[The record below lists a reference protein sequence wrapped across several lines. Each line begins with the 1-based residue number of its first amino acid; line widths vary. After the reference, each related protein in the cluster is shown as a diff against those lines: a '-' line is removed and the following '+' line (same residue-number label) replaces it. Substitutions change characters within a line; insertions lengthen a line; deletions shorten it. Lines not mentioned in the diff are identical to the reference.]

1 MTVSNDHGYAEPD
14 STVYVNTE
22 AGPTRVGQYI
32 VGTPEE
38 ALEFFSKKY
47 RELSDRIDI
56 ELGRIAAAKGTPDA
70 IEALIKNI
78 QETLAKPNMVGDLK
92 ALAAKIDALNAGL
105 ATRREEATA
114 AKEAAKA
121 SALAKRAEIIK
132 KAEELANST
141 QWKSTSE
148 SFKILL
154 DEWKAIASYER
165 SAEQELWARFKKAR
179 SNFDRAR
186 KAHFANLDAA
196 RTSAKEAKDDLI
208 AKAQQLATSTEW
220 AATSTAFRDLMN
232 SWKGLP
238 RAARA
243 EEDKLWSAFKAAQ
256 DAFFD
261 ARNSANAV
269 RDGELGENLTAKL
282 AVVAEAEALL
292 PITDLDAAKSALR
305 AIATKFEAI
314 GHVPRADKDKLDR
327 RMKAVED
334 AVRKLEEE
342 KWRKSKPEVRD
353 RANVLVTS
361 FETALAKLDEQIA
374 AATKAG
380 NDSEIKKLTQSR
392 EQTAALLAAAQ
403 AGVADLG

>member
-47 RELSDRIDI
+47 RELSDRIDL

-92 ALAAKIDALNAGL
+92 ALADKIDALNAGL

-148 SFKILL
+148 SFKNLL

-380 NDSEIKKLTQSR
+380 NDAEIKKLTQSR